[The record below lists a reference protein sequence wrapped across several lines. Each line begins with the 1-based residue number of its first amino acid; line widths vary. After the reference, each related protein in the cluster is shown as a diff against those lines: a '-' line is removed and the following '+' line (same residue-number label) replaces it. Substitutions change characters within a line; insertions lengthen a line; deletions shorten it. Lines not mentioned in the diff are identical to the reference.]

1 MKRIWKKYRNNLK
14 SNRGFTMIELIITFV
29 LTAILM
35 TSAAMVLSSYMRSY
49 ILCNAMIQQKSISD
63 ILMETIVGE
72 LSQATDGVAYPH
84 KQAEDGSEDVTY
96 DKVLILAGK
105 RGDTEKYD
113 KILFVNKNGNNL
125 EIGQSKVFND
135 KNENSLEQGNILLR
149 YTTYNAEGIKD
160 SPKILRTVDWNYSD
174 AVYKGNTVDDLTFE
188 FVGSMPET
196 EKSTI
201 LIKITLILENNKTK
215 SKYETSRIVE
225 CYNLKNST
233 RTVAV
238 SEDMVANAVK

>member
-1 MKRIWKKYRNNLK
+1 MKQIWKKYWNNLK

-84 KQAEDGSEDVTY
+84 KQAEDVTY

-125 EIGQSKVFND
+125 EIAKSGIFKD
-135 KNENSLEQGNILLR
+135 KNGNVLEPGNILLR

-201 LIKITLILENNKTK
+201 LIKITLVLENNKTK